1 MIELPRIYT
10 NTLVT
15 MNSPSQV
22 TASHAITDAPKHE
35 NNERE
40 RRKQHARRR
49 EQNKNSPID
58 RRTSHDRR
66 KPAFQARA

>member
-1 MIELPRIYT
+1 MIT
-10 NTLVT
+10 V
-15 MNSPSQV
+15 NSPSQV

-49 EQNKNSPID
+49 GQNKNGSPID
-58 RRTSHDRR
+58 RRTAHDRR
-66 KPAFQARA
+66 KPSFQARA